1 VEHSTRAGHRLVAL
15 RDGARS
21 AVLGG
26 IILEEAIGVDLART
40 SHFFDKLGR
49 IIEER
54 EQEDLA
60 FITA

>member
-1 VEHSTRAGHRLVAL
+1 LQDAAKR
-15 RDGARS
+15 

-26 IILEEAIGVDLART
+26 IILEDAFDVDLAKS

-54 EQEDLA
+54 EQEPLA